1 MPNVGLH
8 VGLIVWLGKSF
19 PLSYLR
25 PILSNALFWM
35 DWWMDDDGVVRKVE
49 IVMYE
54 GIMMKCCRM
63 MKYGEHVG
71 FRYDEHR

>member
-1 MPNVGLH
+1 
-8 VGLIVWLGKSF
+8 
-19 PLSYLR
+19 
-25 PILSNALFWM
+25 
-35 DWWMDDDGVVRKVE
+35 MDDDGVGRKVE